1 MPAQSVQSQS
11 AEVPRL
17 VALTNDQGLE
27 LALQELATSL
37 FDVTVVGDMRS
48 FSGELLEHSGALAIM
63 DAEALDVPLETAV
76 DAIAAQFPD
85 LRLLVAGHSAEQSLL
100 TTRIADQRVFRFVHK
115 PASPQR
121 LKLFFDAALRP
132 NEVRRMPLQAP
143 QEAQPLARIDT
154 AVRSQSPQLLGGIGL
169 GLIAA
174 IATAAWVFWPDT
186 KSATTTA
193 PVAAQATPTQNSSPA
208 VTALI
213 GQADQAFAG
222 SRFIGSNGTSAAEL
236 YRDALKLD
244 ANNAVARSGYE
255 RSIEFGMRTAEEAL
269 LASKISDAATI
280 IEALRLLSPNNPR
293 LSFLD
298 AQVSREQAR
307 LSSDSTQRQ
316 ALEARQTQVRSALAQ
331 MSERLRRGALIDPV
345 TNSAVAKFREAEL
358 LGASEASVRSARE
371 TLVAALL
378 TAADNEISARRAGSG
393 RRLVDAATSLNSSA
407 PGLDVMRRRLD
418 EANSVAA
425 APSTVLTPPP
435 TPTAVEVAPSANPVA
450 APAATVV
457 SAPANTATPPVVP
470 DVVAAS
476 TLKLLRKVDP
486 DYPPRALEQL
496 ISGWV
501 EMEFSVARDG
511 SVQNVVITNSE
522 PQRTFD
528 SAALAAMR
536 RYRFSPVI
544 KDGQATTQRARMR
557 MRFTAKEK

>member
-1 MPAQSVQSQS
+1 MPAQSVQTQS

-27 LALQELATSL
+27 LALQELATSQ

-48 FSGELLEHSGALAIM
+48 FSGELLQHSGALAIL
-63 DAEALDVPLETAV
+63 DADALDAPLETAI

-121 LKLFFDAALRP
+121 LKLFFDAAQRP
-132 NEVRRMPLQAP
+132 GEVRRMPLQAT

-154 AVRSQSPQLLGGIGL
+154 AVRSKSPLLLGGIGL

-174 IATAAWVFWPDT
+174 IATGAWVFWPDT

-193 PVAAQATPTQNSSPA
+193 PIAAQVAPTQKASPA
-208 VTALI
+208 VMALI

-244 ANNAVARSGYE
+244 ANSAAARSGYE

-269 LASKISDAATI
+269 LASKISDAAAI

-307 LSSDSTQRQ
+307 LSSDTTQRQ
-316 ALEARQTQVRSALAQ
+316 ALEARQAQVRSALSQ

-345 TNSAVAKFREAEL
+345 TNSAVSKFREAEL
-358 LGASEASVRSARE
+358 LGAGEASVRGARE

-378 TAADNEISARRAGSG
+378 TAADNEITARRAGSG
-393 RRLVDAATSLNSSA
+393 RRLVDAANSLNSSA

-418 EANSVAA
+418 EAS
-425 APSTVLTPPP
+425 ST
-435 TPTAVEVAPSANPVA
+435 AA
-450 APAATVV
+450 APAAAAAPTTAAIVESPSTSVTQSSTPASVVAPTASSAPTTVV
-457 SAPANTATPPVVP
+457 PE
-470 DVVAAS
+470 VVAAS
-476 TLKLLRKVDP
+476 TLKLLRKADP

-501 EMEFSVARDG
+501 EMEFTVARDG
-511 SVQNVVITNSE
+511 SVQNVVVTNSE

-528 SAALAAMR
+528 AAALAAMR